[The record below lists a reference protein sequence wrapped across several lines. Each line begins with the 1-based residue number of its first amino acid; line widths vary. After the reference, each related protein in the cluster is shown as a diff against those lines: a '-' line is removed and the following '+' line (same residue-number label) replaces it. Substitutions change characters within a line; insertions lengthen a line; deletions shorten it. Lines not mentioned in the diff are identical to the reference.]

1 MQNAKIKV
9 QNDRAK
15 VKKFCVLIC
24 HFDFLPLIF
33 KFLYCLGF
41 VIFTLLSSAGGK
53 VSLLE

>member
-15 VKKFCVLIC
+15 VEKFCVLIC

-41 VIFTLLSSAGGK
+41 AIFTLLS
-53 VSLLE
+53 